1 MADAAIRLFGGPA
14 SGGGILCLQR
24 TPGRNNQ
31 GLRALDPGPRGGAVQ
46 VTCKTCKHS
55 GLGSVWH

>member
-1 MADAAIRLFGGPA
+1 MNSGAIRFLEGPA
-14 SGGGILCLQR
+14 SGGGILWLQR

-46 VTCKTCKHS
+46 VICKT
-55 GLGSVWH
+55 